1 MALQTSG
8 SISLN
13 DIYIEGNSTFAGGQT
28 SQMNEHSI
36 RYLVEA
42 TGRDIS
48 KATNSQISFS
58 DFYGATKFE
67 WSGGDD
73 SSAPSFDTADT
84 NAFTMTD
91 DDTNGAQAYAGTNIR
106 LGVGG
111 GTLTTITATYYD
123 DTTGPTLSTPTSA
136 GSDTFNMSINPYWD
150 SAANAVRNAD
160 HGLEWRWAVSGLDVE
175 FTNQHAQEAIHFGY
189 YNVASFVS
197 QQSYVGTGGDITNGS
212 FTTAWR
218 TWNPISTIA
227 LNLKVYC
234 QANETTGGLSQT
246 VMRLNTGGY
255 LRIEIRQK
263 DDATTADHHYVRKN
277 YVSSSNPRFQAS
289 SFEEPDSGS

>member
-13 DIYIEGNSTFAGGQT
+13 DIFVEGNSPYASGQQ
-28 SQMNEHSI
+28 SDMNQHSV

-48 KATNSQISFS
+48 KGTSTPISFS

-91 DDTNGAQAYAGTNIR
+91 DDTTGGQAYAGTNIR
-106 LGVGG
+106 LGVSGG
-111 GTLTTITATYYD
+111 SLTTITATYYD
-123 DTTGPTLSTPTSA
+123 DTTGPTLSTPSSA
-136 GSDTFNMSINPYWD
+136 GSDTFSMSINPYWD
-150 SAANAVRNAD
+150 PGANAARNTD
-160 HGLEWRWAVSGLDVE
+160 HGLEWRWAVSGLDVD
-175 FTNQHAQEAIHFGY
+175 FTNGHSQEAVYFGY
-189 YNVASFVS
+189 YNVAQFVS
-197 QQSYVGTGGDITNGS
+197 QQSYVGTGGNINSGS

-218 TWNPISTIA
+218 TWNPIANIA
-227 LNLKVYC
+227 LNIKMYC
-234 QANETTGGLSQT
+234 KANETTGGLSQT
-246 VMRLNTGGY
+246 VVRLNTGGY
-255 LRIEIRQK
+255 MRIEFRQK
-263 DDATTADHHYVRKN
+263 DDGTTADHHYVRKN
-277 YVSSSNPRFQAS
+277 YVSGSNPRFQAS
-289 SFEEPDSGS
+289 SFEEVDEGS